1 MKVICID
8 SGSYH
13 LTVNKIYEVENY
25 YLWISLNG
33 TTQNSNGLD
42 YYITNDIGYRHTVE
56 STLFT
61 TVPIIREQKLKQL
74 GIEEDNMKEIILN
87 ILKQNTETEH
97 IYTGGGHEPAVI
109 KFIDSEDCDVDKYLS
124 QISEQI
130 TEALRQSYSSV
141 TKY

>member
-25 YLWISLNG
+25 YLNG

-61 TVPIIREQKLKQL
+61 AVPIIREQKLQQL
-74 GIEEDNMKEIILN
+74 GIEDITMKEIILN

-109 KFIDSEDCDVDKYLS
+109 KFVDSEDCDVDKYLS

-141 TKY
+141 TKH

>member
-25 YLWISLNG
+25 YLNG

-61 TVPIIREQKLKQL
+61 AVPIIREQKLQQL
-74 GIEEDNMKEIILN
+74 GL
-87 ILKQNTETEH
+87 
-97 IYTGGGHEPAVI
+97 
-109 KFIDSEDCDVDKYLS
+109 
-124 QISEQI
+124 
-130 TEALRQSYSSV
+130 
-141 TKY
+141 

>member
-13 LTVNKIYEVENY
+13 LTVDKIYEVEDY
-25 YLWISLNG
+25 CG
-33 TTQNSNGLD
+33 TTHWVSSKGLD
-42 YYITNDIGYRHTVE
+42 YWLVNDIGYSHGVE

-61 TVPIIREQKLKQL
+61 TVPIIREQKLQQL

-87 ILKQNTETEH
+87 ILKQNTETERL
-97 IYTGGGHEPAVI
+97 YTGGGHEPAVI

-141 TKY
+141 TKH